1 MAALIHTA
9 AGTKFSLSLPAPAT
23 FDAVGYAA
31 LTYTEVKEV
40 TNIPDF
46 GPTTNV
52 VSYNP
57 LATPI
62 TKKLKGS
69 TNMGSGSLEF
79 AALSTDAGQ
88 ILVKAA
94 SAYNAPEYSIK
105 VEEQDGAI
113 SYYRAV
119 FVSYSKKIG
128 TIDNVV
134 MISAGLELT
143 TAVIDVAAP

>member
-1 MAALIHTA
+1 MAAVIHTA
-9 AGTKFSLSLPAPAT
+9 AGTKFSISAGVPAT
-23 FDAVGYAA
+23 FDGAGYLA

-57 LATPI
+57 LSDVI

-69 TNMGSGSLEF
+69 VNTGSGSLEF

-88 ILVKAA
+88 ALVKTA
-94 SAYNAPEYSIK
+94 SAYNAPAYSVKI
-105 VEEQDGAI
+105 EEQDGAI
-113 SYYRAV
+113 SYYRAI
-119 FVSYSKKIG
+119 FTSYSKKIG

-134 MISAGLELT
+134 MISSNLELT
-143 TAVIDVAAP
+143 TVVIDVAAP